1 VRVLV
6 LESFFDFFKRFSFL
20 AMYDPPRFDLP
31 PGHCTTY
38 RQITRQSPPAKM
50 GSPNPHRFMQI
61 RAVTDQR
68 GYIGVNSLS

>member
-1 VRVLV
+1 
-6 LESFFDFFKRFSFL
+6 
-20 AMYDPPRFDLP
+20 
-31 PGHCTTY
+31 
-38 RQITRQSPPAKM
+38 M